1 MSIYVAGS
9 LAFDRIMSFN
19 GAFADHI
26 LADKLHI
33 LNVSFL
39 IDGLVEK
46 RGGCAGNI
54 AYTLALMGEKPLILA
69 IFPNT
74 ARSSNRRG
82 FRSKASAS

>member
-39 IDGLVEK
+39 IDGLVESAAAA
-46 RGGCAGNI
+46 RG
-54 AYTLALMGEKPLILA
+54 TSHL
-69 IFPNT
+69 
-74 ARSSNRRG
+74 RWR
-82 FRSKASAS
+82 

>member
-54 AYTLALMGEKPLILA
+54 AYTLALMGAQLVRPWPESTLPVLNIDALEPLL
-69 IFPNT
+69 
-74 ARSSNRRG
+74 
-82 FRSKASAS
+82 

>member
-54 AYTLALMGEKPLILA
+54 AYTRHGGQEFFRI
-69 IFPNT
+69 
-74 ARSSNRRG
+74 RRVPRIEG
-82 FRSKASAS
+82 DFS

>member
-1 MSIYVAGS
+1 MMSIYVAGS

-39 IDGLVEK
+39 IDGLVK
-46 RGGCAGNI
+46 SAAAARGTSPI
-54 AYTLALMGEKPLILA
+54 
-69 IFPNT
+69 
-74 ARSSNRRG
+74 RWR
-82 FRSKASAS
+82 

>member
-1 MSIYVAGS
+1 MMSIYVAGS

-39 IDGLVEK
+39 IDGLRK
-46 RGGCAGNI
+46 AAYPRHGGQEFFRI
-54 AYTLALMGEKPLILA
+54 
-69 IFPNT
+69 
-74 ARSSNRRG
+74 RRVPRIEG
-82 FRSKASAS
+82 DFS

>member
-39 IDGLVEK
+39 IDGQFTTV
-46 RGGCAGNI
+46 RA
-54 AYTLALMGEKPLILA
+54 KPPA
-69 IFPNT
+69 EREAT
-74 ARSSNRRG
+74 T
-82 FRSKASAS
+82 

>member
-39 IDGLVEK
+39 IDGWWK
-46 RGGCAGNI
+46 SAAAARGTSPI
-54 AYTLALMGEKPLILA
+54 
-69 IFPNT
+69 
-74 ARSSNRRG
+74 RWR
-82 FRSKASAS
+82 

>member
-1 MSIYVAGS
+1 MMSIYVAGS

-54 AYTLALMGEKPLILA
+54 AYTLALMGESRLSSPRRA
-69 IFPNT
+69 RIFEYGT
-74 ARSSNRRG
+74 
-82 FRSKASAS
+82 FLESKDFS